1 MKSLAKIWSILL
13 FIFSPYIW
21 AQDAEFIWAEDDQ
34 SGSRIFLSEHKNGSW
49 QPAEKIIE
57 DSNLNILPTIGS
69 DTKGQRLAVWSMVDG
84 TNSVLK
90 YSKKR
95 GNRWTEPRVLSDEF
109 KTNLAPVIVF
119 DNNNICWVFWSAND
133 GADDDIYVSK
143 LVRGVWSRPEMVNEG
158 NNTPDILPEA
168 GQDENGNIWVS
179 WQQLQ
184 QQGYV
189 DLSRSYSTASL
200 TRMLASQTFNLQ
212 SIKQLKLRSNL
223 ENTIQPP
230 DGFKGRSRAMMY
242 FPNDK
247 ERPSKSVQGK
257 FQQ

>member
-34 SGSRIFLSEHKNGSW
+34 NGSRIFLSEHKNGSW

-143 LVRGVWSRPEMVNEG
+143 LVRGIWSRPEMVNEG

-184 QQGYV
+184 DDRYV
-189 DLSRSYSTASL
+189 EIYRSFETQSRKK
-200 TRMLASQTFNLQ
+200 MLANRSVSAQ
-212 SIKQLKLRSNL
+212 SVKQIRTRSDALNSI
-223 ENTIQPP
+223 NPP
-230 DGFKGRSRAMMY
+230 TKFKGRSRATMF

-247 ERPSKSVQGK
+247 RRPSKAVKGK
-257 FQQ
+257 F